1 MRNALGKSLAKIFSQ
16 KKEHHLFSG
25 DIGYRIFDELVRNSP
40 SQFHNFGISEQHM
53 VTFAAS
59 FAVRMESTSIVYTI
73 SPFIT
78 SRVHDQLRVD
88 VAYRKAP
95 LIICSVGAGFSYD
108 SLGFTHFGIEDLGLI
123 ESLPKTCSWG
133 FPPKFATCKYLN
145 LHQTLWMS
153 PPCVRTVRTGIKDS
167 CDAR

>member
-1 MRNALGKSLAKIFSQ
+1 MSNIWLLLLQ
-16 KKEHHLFSG
+16 VLQLEW
-25 DIGYRIFDELVRNSP
+25 
-40 SQFHNFGISEQHM
+40 
-53 VTFAAS
+53 
-59 FAVRMESTSIVYTI
+59 ESTSIVYTI

-123 ESLPKTCSWG
+123 GS
-133 FPPKFATCKYLN
+133 FAKFSSFHHAN
-145 LHQTLWMS
+145 RQM
-153 PPCVRTVRTGIKDS
+153 
-167 CDAR
+167 

>member
-1 MRNALGKSLAKIFSQ
+1 
-16 KKEHHLFSG
+16 
-25 DIGYRIFDELVRNSP
+25 
-40 SQFHNFGISEQHM
+40 M

-78 SRVHDQLRVD
+78 SRAIRSAESSTMLLTE
-88 VAYRKAP
+88 KAP

-123 ESLPKTCSWG
+123 ESLPNFQVFSPCQPTDVSNLID
-133 FPPKFATCKYLN
+133 KFFKRRKIENPVYLR
-145 LHQTLWMS
+145 LQK
-153 PPCVRTVRTGIKDS
+153 R
-167 CDAR
+167 